1 VLVRRFVAPA
11 ITSSA
16 LVVAL
21 LVLCVSP
28 AAAGKRTTTTATTA
42 APVTTAAPTPTTA
55 APVTTVAP
63 STTVAPTPTPTTV
76 AEPVTTTTVV
86 QPTTTTVVE
95 PTTTA
100 VSPTTS
106 TDVCTR
112 PALRVVP
119 VGTVTSLKT
128 AIAGAQPGDRIVLAD
143 GTYTG
148 SFFSTVSGTALS
160 RIAVCGTRN
169 AIVTAGSTTG
179 AYVWSHKG
187 SYWDFKGF
195 TITNGQKGLVLD
207 SANFNVIDSIDAGT
221 FGDEAIHF
229 RTNSTNN
236 RIVNSVIHDT
246 GKRDYR
252 FGEGVY
258 VGSAVSNWATYT
270 SGLPDMSD
278 LNVIEGNRFY
288 NTTAEGVDV
297 KEGTTGGTVANNT
310 FDGTGMASPSWVDIK
325 GNNWT
330 IKGNSGRV
338 TPRDG
343 FLTEVAATGWGI
355 GNVFSGNTADLA
367 GASGYGFNV
376 RAGNVVACS
385 NVVLGSLRLAN
396 IICSV

>member
-1 VLVRRFVAPA
+1 VAP
-11 ITSSA
+11 
-16 LVVAL
+16 
-21 LVLCVSP
+21 
-28 AAAGKRTTTTATTA
+28 TTATTVTGTEPATATTATPEA
-42 APVTTAAPTPTTA
+42 ATTTSAGPVTPTVEPVTTAAT
-55 APVTTVAP
+55 
-63 STTVAPTPTPTTV
+63 
-76 AEPVTTTTVV
+76 
-86 QPTTTTVVE
+86 
-95 PTTTA
+95 
-100 VSPTTS
+100 TTS
-106 TDVCTR
+106 TDVCAR
-112 PALRVVP
+112 AASRIVP

-160 RIAVCGTRN
+160 RIAVCGSRN
-169 AIVTAGSTTG
+169 AVVTAGSTTG
-179 AYVWSHKG
+179 AYIWSHKG

-207 SANFNVIDSIDAGT
+207 NANFNVIDGIDAGT
-221 FGDEAIHF
+221 FGDEAVHF

-258 VGSAVSNWATYT
+258 VGSAINNWATYT
-270 SGLPDMSD
+270 AGLPDMSD

-310 FDGTGMASPSWVDIK
+310 FDGTGMATPSWVDIK

-330 IKGNSGRV
+330 IRGNSGRV

-343 FLTEVAATGWGI
+343 YLTEVAATGWGV

-385 NVVLGSLRLAN
+385 NVVVGSLRLAN
-396 IICSV
+396 IVCSV